1 MVSGRKWRASP
12 HARWPVTGRVLFAQF
27 SHVASDT
34 PLCYVPCV
42 LCVIPASVG
51 ISMGGGERSAQSS
64 VSREGFHERRHSR
77 TPRFVWTCHPCPCS
91 PLRGQGRSAP
101 RHLRVP
107 FHVTQSREYL
117 SPVHIGTFAP
127 FFPLTTGTDSRSC
140 PS

>member
-1 MVSGRKWRASP
+1 MESQPTR
-12 HARWPVTGRVLFAQF
+12 T
-27 SHVASDT
+27 VASHRSSSVCPVQPCGFRHT
-34 PLCYVPCV
+34 SLLCS
-42 LCVIPASVG
+42 LCAMEVIPACVG

-77 TPRFVWTCHPCPCS
+77 TPRYVWTCHPCPCS

-101 RHLRVP
+101 CHLRVP
-107 FHVTQSREYL
+107 FHVTQSCEYL